1 MVSDVHPQSYSHPPQ
16 ESLGVRHPAH
26 EHKTV
31 YAHGDGRRW
40 GTQAPEEYE
49 KMEEDN
55 EYDNV
60 SEGSGEYDDDD
71 FED

>member
-1 MVSDVHPQSYSHPPQ
+1 M
-16 ESLGVRHPAH
+16 
-26 EHKTV
+26 

-40 GTQAPEEYE
+40 ETQAPAEYE

-55 EYDNV
+55 EYYNV

-71 FED
+71 DFED